1 MDTIETVSLK
11 RKSIESDIPM
21 SIEDH
26 IEEFRKRVIYILL
39 GASICVIVCLFIGPK
54 LISYVRELYIS
65 IMVSENLEPRL
76 QILAPS
82 DGFITYIKISV
93 FAGVTLAAPW
103 IFYHLWQYMATG
115 LYPSEKRLVNIAA
128 PISAVL
134 FISGAF
140 FFLKVVAPFTLRF
153 FIVFNKTLLGAESSF
168 TFQKY
173 ISFITQM
180 ILIFGFA
187 FQTPTAIFFLNKAGV
202 VSQKTLSAYRKYV
215 ILAVFII
222 AAIITPPDFVSQ
234 ITLAIPLYLLFELG
248 ILMSHIMNRKG

>member
-1 MDTIETVSLK
+1 MNV
-11 RKSIESDIPM
+11 
-21 SIEDH
+21 EDH
-26 IEEFRKRVIYILL
+26 IEELRRRVIYILL
-39 GASICVIVCLFIGPK
+39 GALFCVIICFFISPK
-54 LISYVRELYIS
+54 LISYAKELYVS

-93 FAGVTLAAPW
+93 FAGFTLAAPW
-103 IFYHLWQYMATG
+103 IFYHLWQYIATG
-115 LYPSEKRLVNIAA
+115 LYPSEKRLINLAV
-128 PISAVL
+128 PISAFL
-134 FISGAF
+134 FISGTF
-140 FFLKVVAPFTLRF
+140 FFLEIVAPFTLRF

-180 ILIFGFA
+180 MLTFGFA
-187 FQTPTAIFFLNKAGV
+187 FQTPTAIFFLNKMGV
-202 VSQKTLSAYRKYV
+202 VSLKTLSIYRKYV
-215 ILAVFII
+215 LLAVFII

-248 ILMSHIMNRKG
+248 ILMSHIMNRKKSMS